1 MIHEMEIGIN
11 EIYMYIMIVDIT
23 WVQKSSWWRQLD
35 QVFWPVSA
43 AIAGA
48 SRHALQRVTWSI
60 QVQLCLKL
68 KLLKPSAEKS
78 YCKFIKS
85 MNFFCVHSLYCV
97 CLKPF
102 KFLRICFF
110 RSKGNKGK
118 CCQGFPTKHSGVQLG
133 VGIAYGE
140 GQLIGL
146 AANRR
151 HSRRG
156 CAAGQIA
163 EGGSRNRE
171 GYWEISSYL
180 NIAQ

>member
-78 YCKFIKS
+78 FNIL
-85 MNFFCVHSLYCV
+85 MQVH
-97 CLKPF
+97 
-102 KFLRICFF
+102 
-110 RSKGNKGK
+110 
-118 CCQGFPTKHSGVQLG
+118 
-133 VGIAYGE
+133 
-140 GQLIGL
+140 
-146 AANRR
+146 
-151 HSRRG
+151 
-156 CAAGQIA
+156 
-163 EGGSRNRE
+163 
-171 GYWEISSYL
+171 
-180 NIAQ
+180 